1 MFVSFPFILSFPL
14 WASKDPEPP
23 CMFFFLLP
31 LSVLFF
37 SFFHHYPTALFC
49 AYKCFLNGV
58 LSSLSAWM
66 SLLLPV
72 GWVYLFRG
80 NWCVDEW
87 GNEVHPHLAA
97 PLPESRHGVA
107 GLRLELRHMAFFST
121 QTRMALS
128 YPGGETQS
136 LELIPQWGRGSVKYF
151 FLRVCVCIC
160 MCVFVGR
167 ERKKKKNQP
176 FTVSQSLS
184 RARVCLAACVCIS
197 DFPCVFVSACI
208 SGWVGVQL
216 SSRRT
221 FGSRSP
227 LPTSNCP
234 SRPAE
239 LPNDFTYTSL
249 ICLGRVAAT
258 IWHFSLYMSFAA
270 SYRVKFNCTSPTV
283 ASVVGSPRFFFFSP
297 SPSYSVWISSLFH
310 NQQQT
315 W

>member
-1 MFVSFPFILSFPL
+1 MRPRQC
-14 WASKDPEPP
+14 E
-23 CMFFFLLP
+23 
-31 LSVLFF
+31 VLF
-37 SFFHHYPTALFC
+37 
-49 AYKCFLNGV
+49 
-58 LSSLSAWM
+58 SAC
-66 SLLLPV
+66 V
-72 GWVYLFRG
+72 CVY
-80 NWCVDEW
+80 
-87 GNEVHPHLAA
+87 
-97 PLPESRHGVA
+97 
-107 GLRLELRHMAFFST
+107 
-121 QTRMALS
+121 
-128 YPGGETQS
+128 
-136 LELIPQWGRGSVKYF
+136 
-151 FLRVCVCIC
+151 VCVCLSA
-160 MCVFVGR
+160 GK
-167 ERKKKKNQP
+167 ERKKKKQP

-283 ASVVGSPRFFFFSP
+283 ASVVGSPRFLFFFHPLRLTLSG
-297 SPSYSVWISSLFH
+297 SQAYSTTNNKPDKTERLELLLGRVYEFDLMINLWFSANTPYGIWCV
-310 NQQQT
+310 N
-315 W
+315 